1 MSNLDMSS
9 AKAEVEVSLKSHS
22 ASYGDPRMDK
32 QTSEKSH
39 NQEQK
44 KAGITPKT
52 RKMIAGVAAGVVAI
66 GGGYLGYQSYFY
78 VSTDNAMIQA
88 PTTLLSSKVGGLIV
102 TADVQENQKV
112 KAGQTLV
119 EIRPDDYQNVLNQLD
134 SEKESLAA
142 QLKGAQ
148 STYQRA
154 LDLYQKGASTKERVD
169 TTEAQYRSLDR
180 KLKSA
185 QAQVAQAKLNL
196 DYTKI
201 TAPVDG
207 KVGRKSFEVGMLA
220 SPGQPLLGFVA
231 GNERWVVANLK
242 ETDLDHIAEGEKAY
256 ISVDAISG
264 KEFEGVVESI
274 SPSTGATFSLL
285 PPDNATGNF
294 TKVIQRVPVRIKL
307 LNLSE
312 HDIDRLQSGLSAEI
326 KIKIH

>member
-1 MSNLDMSS
+1 
-9 AKAEVEVSLKSHS
+9 
-22 ASYGDPRMDK
+22 MDK
-32 QTSEKSH
+32 QTT
-39 NQEQK
+39 NQSSAHDKK
-44 KAGITPKT
+44 KAGIDQST
-52 RKMIAGVAAGVVAI
+52 RKKIIAAAAGVVAI
-66 GGGYLGYQSYFY
+66 GSGYLGYQSYFY

-102 TADVQENQKV
+102 RAEVQENQKV
-112 KAGQTLV
+112 KAGQVLV
-119 EIRPDDYQNVLNQLD
+119 EIKPDDYQNVYNQLE
-134 SEKESLAA
+134 SEKDSLAA
-142 QLKGAQ
+142 QTKGAH
-148 STYQRA
+148 SNYQRA
-154 LDLYQKGASTKERVD
+154 IDLYEKGASTKERLD
-169 TTEAQYRSLDR
+169 TTEAQYKSLDR

-185 QAQVAQAKLNL
+185 QAQLAQAKLNL

-242 ETDLDHIAEGEKAY
+242 ETDMDHIEEGQKAY

-307 LNLSE
+307 LKLTE

-326 KIKIH
+326 KIRVR